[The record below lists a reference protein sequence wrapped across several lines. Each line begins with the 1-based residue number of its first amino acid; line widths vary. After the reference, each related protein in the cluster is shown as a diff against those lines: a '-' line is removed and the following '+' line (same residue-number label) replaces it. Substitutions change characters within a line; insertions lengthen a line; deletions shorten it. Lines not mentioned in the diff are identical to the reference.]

1 MCIRDSATFL
11 GICKQTGRRA
21 DGQADPEEKKIYLD
35 KNVDKQ
41 VVLHTK
47 KQVALDEKILL
58 DKRVV

>member
-1 MCIRDSATFL
+1 MRHFWGYAS
-11 GICKQTGRRA
+11 KQV
-21 DGQADPEEKKIYLD
+21 DGQTDKQIRKKKKVYLD